1 MKTAKKRPTPSEKS
15 LANLKPIRSS
25 EEARRYGAIG
35 NEKKKELKE
44 RKKLLLDDIREVVTA
59 EIAVPKALYESL
71 RELSVPIKRTETID
85 KVVFYR
91 ALLKSIKDGNADQLL
106 KIAEFAGMRFTEEET
121 NTSAMTPD
129 TEMMLSTIFAQ
140 GRKVEPK
147 QPKSNAVDKADGESS
162 ASNEQVNDEGAA
174 HSEPAIT
181 VFSGLG

>member
-1 MKTAKKRPTPSEKS
+1 MGRKTKPSAREI
-15 LANLKPIRSS
+15 ANLKPIRNR
-25 EEARRYGAIG
+25 ERA
-35 NEKKKELKE
+35 KELSALGLKKRLE
-44 RKKLLLDDIREVVTA
+44 NKDRKKLLLDDIREVVTA
-59 EIAVPKALYESL
+59 EIAVPKALYDSM
-71 RELSVPIKRTETID
+71 RELHVPIKAKETID

-91 ALLKSIKDGNADQLL
+91 ALLRAIKEGNADQLL
-106 KIAEFAGMRFTEEET
+106 KIADFAGMRFTEEET

-147 QPKSNAVDKADGESS
+147 QPKSNAVNKADGESS
-162 ASNEQVNDEGAA
+162 ASNEQANDDGDV

>member
-1 MKTAKKRPTPSEKS
+1 ME
-15 LANLKPIRSS
+15 I
-25 EEARRYGAIG
+25 EAFESIHNHSAWAYQ
-35 NEKKKELKE
+35 KKELKE

-162 ASNEQVNDEGAA
+162 ASDESANDEGAA

>member
-1 MKTAKKRPTPSEKS
+1 MAKVKYDGRKNLVPIRDHETAVMMGKRGAEAKKSQKQQKQML
-15 LANLKPIRSS
+15 LA
-25 EEARRYGAIG
+25 
-35 NEKKKELKE
+35 
-44 RKKLLLDDIREVVTA
+44 DIHDVVT
-59 EIAVPKALYESL
+59 ERIKVPEPLYQQL
-71 RELSVPIKRTETID
+71 KGLGIKITRLERVD
-85 KVVFYR
+85 KLIFYR
-91 ALLKSIKDGNADQLL
+91 ALLKALKDGEADRLL
-106 KIAEFAGMRFTEEET
+106 KIAEFAGMKFTEEET

-162 ASNEQVNDEGAA
+162 ASNESVNDDGAV